1 MLYLTFGTQQVMD
14 RGFRVLDQRLELYL
28 DGVRAELP
36 SIESVVVLNIPSWGA
51 GVHLW
56 DMGASM
62 LNIFYVS
69 CMRIKNIYNP
79 YENMLTGN
87 KNQIQ
92 FWKCLLPFSSE
103 PLFFPSYIQKC
114 NH

>member
-1 MLYLTFGTQQVMD
+1 MME
-14 RGFRVLDQRLELYL
+14 RGFRDLDQRLELYL

-62 LNIFYVS
+62 LNVFHIN
-69 CMRIKNIYNP
+69 CMTTKKNNIYI
-79 YENMLTGN
+79 Y
-87 KNQIQ
+87 KR
-92 FWKCLLPFSSE
+92 
-103 PLFFPSYIQKC
+103 
-114 NH
+114 

>member
-1 MLYLTFGTQQVMD
+1 MLYLTYGTQQVME
-14 RGFRVLDQRLELYL
+14 RGFRDLDQRLELYL

-62 LNIFYVS
+62 LNVFHVS
-69 CMRIKNIYNP
+69 YMKIK
-79 YENMLTGN
+79 ETFLS
-87 KNQIQ
+87 
-92 FWKCLLPFSSE
+92 L
-103 PLFFPSYIQKC
+103 
-114 NH
+114 

>member
-1 MLYLTFGTQQVMD
+1 MLYLTYGTQQVVE
-14 RGFRVLDQRLELYL
+14 RGFRDLDQRLELYL

-62 LNIFYVS
+62 L
-69 CMRIKNIYNP
+69 KH
-79 YENMLTGN
+79 
-87 KNQIQ
+87 
-92 FWKCLLPFSSE
+92 FSHK
-103 PLFFPSYIQKC
+103 LHD
-114 NH
+114 N

>member
-1 MLYLTFGTQQVMD
+1 ME
-14 RGFRVLDQRLELYL
+14 RGFRDLDQRLELYL

-62 LNIFYVS
+62 LNL
-69 CMRIKNIYNP
+69 KTLN
-79 YENMLTGN
+79 
-87 KNQIQ
+87 
-92 FWKCLLPFSSE
+92 
-103 PLFFPSYIQKC
+103 
-114 NH
+114 